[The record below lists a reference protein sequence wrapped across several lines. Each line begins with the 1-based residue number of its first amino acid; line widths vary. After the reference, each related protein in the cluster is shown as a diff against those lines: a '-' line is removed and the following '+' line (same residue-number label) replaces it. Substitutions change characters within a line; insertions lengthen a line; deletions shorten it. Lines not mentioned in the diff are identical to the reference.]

1 MKYILPQ
8 FSIPSIVQCSG
19 FHQPKLFLT
28 FIVSHYK
35 ITFRSFFFRKTN
47 HFSPIQRKTN
57 TKEYNWSLLKSD
69 DNRAIIV
76 ARYLLFIYIYYKPS
90 IGKVF
95 NYLKKLDNDWSFWVF
110 IEYKYKLA
118 NELLR
123 VILVLIFQHLD
134 WIWKDPYSVWMRKKA
149 EQNNSKY
156 EHFSRSKC
164 TSSHTKNNW
173 WYFNSIRTNYFKPTC
188 RAFTFK
194 DTIYP
199 LELFVEKRQFFNQN
213 NQWLNNI
220 YH

>member
-8 FSIPSIVQCSG
+8 FNIPSIVQCSG

-28 FIVSHYK
+28 FIISHYK

-118 NELLR
+118 NEKFVHVQDHREQEWRKFVTKEIADFINISLR
-123 VILVLIFQHLD
+123 SSSRDNETVTDSSRTLS
-134 WIWKDPYSVWMRKKA
+134 DPDPEIITA
-149 EQNNSKY
+149 
-156 EHFSRSKC
+156 
-164 TSSHTKNNW
+164 
-173 WYFNSIRTNYFKPTC
+173 
-188 RAFTFK
+188 
-194 DTIYP
+194 
-199 LELFVEKRQFFNQN
+199 
-213 NQWLNNI
+213 
-220 YH
+220 